1 MMLGGDGMTISELMR
16 ETRVSRKAVYLYE
29 SRGLLIPYKCESN
42 GYREYNDDDLRRLRM
57 IVRLRELDVPL
68 SIIGKILKNPDHAD
82 IYLQACMEDKK
93 RELQELSTAMGRL
106 YTVIRRMPPNGSLED
121 FNSIAAEA
129 IPEQQEKELIYKIQ
143 QDYPHEYTRRILMN
157 GFEAFLDRP
166 IDTVAKKEV
175 WQRILEL
182 NEEAITEELLEGYAV
197 FYGTYSA
204 EELEQ
209 DFLLRRRRVVSIAGC
224 RTEEDF
230 RGKAAEVFR
239 DAEYTVGHAEAL
251 SAWKAYHEYFVR
263 PMQASYEENDEFH
276 TLIGELSPTLSRYV
290 ASFQRI
296 AGFLDQ
302 LFGSAAGRK
311 VTESF
316 ETSFPDFPR
325 DFSSLTYFDFYN
337 YSLREIMQNR
347 R

>member
-1 MMLGGDGMTISELMR
+1 MNISELMR
-16 ETRVSRKAVYLYE
+16 ETGVSRKAVYLYE
-29 SRGLLIPYKCESN
+29 SKGLLIPYKCESN

-68 SIIGKILKNPDHAD
+68 SIIGRIFKNPDHAD

-121 FNSIAAEA
+121 FNTVAADA

-157 GFEAFLDRP
+157 AFEAFLDKP

-182 NEEAITEELLEGYAV
+182 NEEAVSQELLEGYAI

-209 DFLLRRRRVVSIAGC
+209 DFLLRRRRVVSIVEC
-224 RTEEDF
+224 RTEQDF
-230 RGKAAEVFR
+230 RDKAAEVFR
-239 DAEYTVGHAEAL
+239 DAEYTVGHTEAL
-251 SAWKAYHEYFVR
+251 SAWKAYHEDFVK
-263 PMQASYEENDEFH
+263 PMLAAYGSVGGGFRDLIYEV
-276 TLIGELSPTLSRYV
+276 SPTMEMYV
-290 ASFQRI
+290 ESFERI
-296 AGFLDQ
+296 YGYLEQ
-302 LFGSAAGRK
+302 LFGTDAGK
-311 VTESF
+311 KIIKDFEKSF
-316 ETSFPDFPR
+316 GPEFPQ

-337 YSLREIMQNR
+337 YSLREIMRNR
-347 R
+347 K